1 MLKRNNR
8 YIPRIN
14 NGSTHIYKAYRGATL
29 VFGIDKREPC
39 FAVVDD
45 ISTYTDRTWVDIYD
59 KKTKKWYKLNN
70 LNEYEVYGI
79 MSVVNSLA
87 DATYYVGKMV
97 ICDGKQYKWN
107 GTEWEILVE
116 LDYVNPDTDPN
127 EYFIIPYK
135 DNIKTLS
142 IRFKTHWGNN
152 YKVAIDCK
160 IIGDYS
166 RKEGGQFLAYHT
178 NNNIPVAPIEFNA
191 YSNGFYYDF
200 HAPQS
205 TTEPK
210 CYNGDYTKRKIEM
223 NLSSIP
229 KDGTRI
235 IASIDGSYVEFK
247 RYDTGASLYKVAHN
261 MPQNYDWYDGNYW
274 QYFGTNK
281 DFKVCQSGCKIYDNN
296 NNLIHD
302 VVVRYDPMGDAFT
315 KVYLLD
321 RITNER
327 FYTYSESPDFHVE
340 TANGSELPS
349 APQNIVQ
356 YDQKVAP
363 SDNVVYDTLEEL
375 EMMECPWYGMKAIV
389 GGKKYEYTKDGWDEM
404 TQYIEF
410 NLNGQWVEST
420 KKLDGYDVFESNS
433 NYHKD
438 NSFASMQVKWLG
450 YPDFSLYINS
460 YGERSF
466 DYTVA
471 WQMDKDAPTSLPA
484 YNSSGVV
491 GHTYQKSANPTSISD
506 YTLVSYPND
515 GGEHFAW
522 ITYRK
527 DSVAS
532 EFDDRGRIAVK
543 KDIYINTEW
552 RIVQDA
558 YSGSSGVYYEVLE
571 KYATSDG
578 INWVNL
584 GIRKQG
590 KNRLQTVDRLEANE
604 YLISESGTI
613 GTTNYSL
620 KAYQKV
626 YVDVITPDG
635 VQRSTSYYK
644 QGSQLSTFTQDD
656 GGFVIVGSKKYH
668 RLDIYVII
676 DDTNKVKTDY
686 YEVGDFIEDVEL
698 TLPDNCI
705 LNYNAKNMLG
715 NKLLKD
721 NNVQY
726 QYDAEILNMQ
736 DSDYHGDYVTLK
748 NNTNNFAVLRNSST
762 YLNRDS
768 NNPELTIIVKAL
780 TTSSYG
786 NIIVNRAHTYNWM
799 YRQYN
804 DHASFHG
811 TQEVGNLSFANDGN
825 PQIISVVVNANK
837 VLKITSH
844 TEGNSINYNAF
855 SYGDLNYADG
865 ALFRGFSDKEDEP
878 WGGNFYWV
886 CVYKRALSADEI
898 EQVINYNE
906 NY

>member
-29 VFGIDKREPC
+29 VFGNDKREPC

-45 ISTYTDRTWVDIYD
+45 ISAYTDRTWKDAYD

-70 LNEYEVYGI
+70 LNEYEEYGI
-79 MSVVNSLA
+79 MSSVNSLA
-87 DATYYVGKMV
+87 DTTYYVGKMV
-97 ICDGKQYKWN
+97 ICDSKEYKWN

-135 DNIKTLS
+135 DNTETLY

-152 YKVAIDCK
+152 FKVAIDCK

-166 RKEGGQFLAYHT
+166 GIEGGQFLAYHT
-178 NNNIPVAPIEFNA
+178 NNSIPIAPIEFNA

-210 CYNGDYTKRKIEM
+210 CQGGDYTKRTI
-223 NLSSIP
+223 NPSISNIP

-247 RYDTGASLYKVAHN
+247 RHDTGASLYKTTHSV
-261 MPQNYDWYDGNYW
+261 PQNYTWYDGDYW

-281 DFKVCQSGCKIYDNN
+281 NFKVCQSGCKIYDNN

-302 VVVRYDPMGDAFT
+302 VVVRYDPLGDAFT

-321 RITNER
+321 KVTGEK
-327 FYTYSESPDFHVE
+327 FYTNSESPDFHVE
-340 TANGSELPS
+340 TANGAELPS
-349 APQNIVQ
+349 KPQNIVQ

-363 SDNVVYDTLEEL
+363 ADNVSYSTLEEL
-375 EMMECPWYGMKAIV
+375 EMMECPWYGMKATV

-420 KKLDGYDVFESNS
+420 TKLDGYDVFESNS

-438 NSFASMQVKWLG
+438 NSFASMQVRWLG

-460 YGERSF
+460 YGERYY
-466 DYTVA
+466 DYTIA
-471 WQMDKDAPTSLPA
+471 WKMDKDAPTSMPS
-484 YNSSGVV
+484 YTSSGVAAHTRELEM
-491 GHTYQKSANPTSISD
+491 GHPAYINS

-527 DSVAS
+527 DVTGT
-532 EFDDRGRIAVK
+532 EFDDRGRVAVK
-543 KDIYINTEW
+543 KDIYINKEW

-558 YSGSSGVYYEVLE
+558 YSGSSGIYYEVLE
-571 KYATSDG
+571 KYATADG

-590 KNRLQTVDRLEANE
+590 KNRLQTVDRLSTTE
-604 YLISESGTI
+604 YLKSGD
-613 GTTNYSL
+613 NY
-620 KAYQKV
+620 YQKV

-635 VQRSTSYYK
+635 IQRSTSYYK
-644 QGSQLSTFTQDD
+644 QGKQLSTFTQDD

-676 DDTNKVKTDY
+676 DDTHNVKTDY

-736 DSDYHGDYVTLK
+736 DSDYHGNYVTLK
-748 NNTNNFAVLRNSST
+748 NNTNNFAILRNSSS

-780 TTSSYG
+780 TTSSDG
-786 NIIVNRAHTYNWM
+786 NIIANRSSDYNWM

-804 DHASFHG
+804 DHVNFHG
-811 TQEVGNLSFANDGN
+811 TKEVGNLHFANDGN

-837 VLKITSH
+837 VLTITSH
-844 TEGNSINYNAF
+844 TEGNSINYNSF
-855 SYGDLNYADG
+855 TYGGLNYADG
-865 ALFRGFSDKEDEP
+865 ALFRGFSNREHEP

>member
-1 MLKRNNR
+1 
-8 YIPRIN
+8 
-14 NGSTHIYKAYRGATL
+14 
-29 VFGIDKREPC
+29 
-39 FAVVDD
+39 
-45 ISTYTDRTWVDIYD
+45 
-59 KKTKKWYKLNN
+59 
-70 LNEYEVYGI
+70 
-79 MSVVNSLA
+79 
-87 DATYYVGKMV
+87 
-97 ICDGKQYKWN
+97 
-107 GTEWEILVE
+107 
-116 LDYVNPDTDPN
+116 
-127 EYFIIPYK
+127 
-135 DNIKTLS
+135 
-142 IRFKTHWGNN
+142 
-152 YKVAIDCK
+152 
-160 IIGDYS
+160 
-166 RKEGGQFLAYHT
+166 
-178 NNNIPVAPIEFNA
+178 
-191 YSNGFYYDF
+191 
-200 HAPQS
+200 
-205 TTEPK
+205 
-210 CYNGDYTKRKIEM
+210 M

-247 RYDTGASLYKVAHN
+247 RYDTGASLYKTTHSV
-261 MPQNYDWYDGNYW
+261 PQNYAWYDGYYW
-274 QYFGTNK
+274 LYFGTINTR
-281 DFKVCQSGCKIYDNN
+281 KVCQSGCKVYDNN

-302 VVVRYDPMGDAFT
+302 VVVRYDPLGDAYT

-321 RITNER
+321 RITGEK
-327 FYTYSESPDFHVE
+327 FYTTCDAPDFHVE

-349 APQNIVQ
+349 APQNIVP

-363 SDNVVYDTLEEL
+363 SDNVSYSTLEEL
-375 EMMECPWYGMKAIV
+375 EMMECPWYGMKANV
-389 GGKKYEYTKDGWDEM
+389 GGKKYEYTKDGWEEM

-460 YGERSF
+460 YGESSF

-471 WQMDKDAPTSLPA
+471 WQMDKDAPTSLPS
-484 YNSSGVV
+484 YTSSGVV
-491 GHTYQKSANPTSISD
+491 GNTYAESSNPTSISN
-506 YTLVSYPND
+506 YKLVKYPND

-527 DSVAS
+527 DSSAS
-532 EFDDRGRIAVK
+532 EFDDRGRVAVK
-543 KDIYINTEW
+543 KDIYINKEW

-571 KYATSDG
+571 KYATADG

-590 KNRLQTVDRLEANE
+590 KNRLQTVDRLEVNE

-613 GTTNYSL
+613 GTANYSI
-620 KAYQKV
+620 KAYKKV

-635 VQRSTSYYK
+635 VQRITSYYK

-656 GGFVIVGSKKYH
+656 GGFVIVGRKKYH

-676 DDTNKVKTDY
+676 DETHNVKTIY
-686 YEVGDFIEDVEL
+686 YELGDFIEDVEL

-715 NKLLKD
+715 NKLLQD
-721 NNVQY
+721 NDVQY
-726 QYDAEILNMQ
+726 KYDAEILNMQ

-748 NNTNNFAVLRNSST
+748 NNTNNFAILRNSSS

-768 NNPELTIIVKAL
+768 NNPELTIIIKAL
-780 TTSSYG
+780 TTSSDG
-786 NIIVNRAHTYNWM
+786 NIIANRSRAYTYNWM

-804 DHASFHG
+804 DHVNFHG
-811 TQEVGNLSFANDGN
+811 EQEVGNLRFANDGN

-837 VLKITSH
+837 VLTITSH

-855 SYGDLNYADG
+855 SYGGLNYADC
-865 ALFRGFSDKEDEP
+865 ALFRGSSDVEFEP